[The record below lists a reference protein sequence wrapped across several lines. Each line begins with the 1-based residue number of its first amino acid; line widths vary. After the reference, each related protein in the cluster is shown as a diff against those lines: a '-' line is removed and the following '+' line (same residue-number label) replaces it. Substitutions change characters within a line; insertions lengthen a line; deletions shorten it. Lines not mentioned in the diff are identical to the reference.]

1 MALQAAFDNIFG
13 DAFDD
18 SLRVD
23 AGGENGDFTESH
35 VVALDGIKQWMSPLR
50 TNVDI
55 SDIGASLEIIP
66 MVETELLS
74 WYHEVVRLHFLETVA
89 SDLDFSDLG
98 TIERLESIA
107 LRLEAARFHYHRP
120 LESLSLSRHLVEN
133 FQHYLFA
140 LFEITFGGTPF
151 IAALRKYL
159 CTCTLPPT
167 DRTIN
172 LCKTLYNLGLGPKLE
187 PILSSSLVAGIEKYV
202 FEAFG
207 EDWSVSCLPRLHVW
221 LKNSLP
227 RIESMFQHPPAL
239 DSLVS
244 VGHRYV
250 AQLRTFQLFDITVDY
265 PASSAAVQDLR
276 QCLESP
282 HQRAQVVA
290 TFQNACQVRL
300 LHAGANTVDILSA
313 YIHTTH
319 TFLAIDSKGVLLEKV
334 TRPIKRYLKERSDT
348 VASIVSGLLGDE
360 NSDIRSLAEF
370 LSKPPS
376 AIIDDDLA
384 DPNWVPDPTDAP
396 SDFRKGFADIVD
408 DLIMLFD
415 NREVFVREF
424 VNIFAEQMLQL
435 TDYDVGEIQ
444 LRAELLKRRFGERTL
459 QNLDV
464 MVRDIQ
470 ESKRVDT
477 GVHAES
483 IQGKAVYGSFH
494 VSILSKLCWPA
505 LKTDDFLLPPAIE
518 TQLGL
523 YGTGFS
529 KLKQRRK
536 LNWLRSLGQ
545 VDIELELEDRT
556 VSLSV
561 APEMASF
568 IYTFHDKAEN
578 TMAAIQ
584 ETLKMSTEMVRRC
597 ASFWIKEGVLEEITE
612 HVYRVLEKK
621 SDASQKVIADTFEAA
636 ETAQTAEDKT
646 IESIRVYWSY
656 ILAMLTHRGALPVM
670 QMHSFL
676 KMVVPQETPY
686 TATQDELKQFLQAM
700 VEEEK
705 LEVVGAKFKLKK

>member
-1 MALQAAFDNIFG
+1 MQIQAFDSIFG
-13 DAFDD
+13 DTFDD
-18 SLRVD
+18 SLRIPDDPNVQELNVATLD
-23 AGGENGDFTESH
+23 A
-35 VVALDGIKQWMSPLR
+35 IKEWMSPD
-50 TNVDI
+50 NGNADV
-55 SDIGASLEIIP
+55 SDIQASLALIP
-66 MVETELLS
+66 MIESDLLN
-74 WYHEVVRLHFLETVA
+74 WYHEVVRVHFLENVA
-89 SDLDFSDLG
+89 PQLDFSDLDSL
-98 TIERLESIA
+98 EKLESIA

-140 LFEITFGGTPF
+140 LFEITFGGTPYL
-151 IAALRKYL
+151 AALRSYL
-159 CTCTLPPT
+159 LSCSLPPT

-172 LCKTLYNLGLGPKLE
+172 ICKTLYNLGLGPKLE
-187 PILSSSLVAGIEKYV
+187 PILSSSLVAGIERHILHVY
-202 FEAFG
+202 G
-207 EDWSVSCLPRLHVW
+207 DDWTVSCLPTMSLW
-221 LKNSLP
+221 LKSCLP
-227 RIESMFQHPPAL
+227 RIEQMFLHPPTL
-239 DSLVS
+239 DSLVC

-250 AQLRTFQLFDITVDY
+250 ARLRTSQLFDITVDY
-265 PASSAAVQDLR
+265 PESIAAIQDLR

-290 TFQNACQVRL
+290 TFQNACQTRL
-300 LHAGANTVDILSA
+300 LHAGANTVDVLSA

-319 TFLAIDSKGVLLEKV
+319 TFLLLDSKGVLLEKV

-348 VASIVSGLLGDE
+348 VTSIVSGLLGNE
-360 NSDIRSLAEF
+360 NSDIKSLAEY

-376 AIIDDDLA
+376 AVLEDDLA
-384 DPNWVPDPTDAP
+384 DPHWVPDPPDAP

-424 VNIFAEQMLQL
+424 VGIFADQMLQL
-435 TDYDVGEIQ
+435 RDYNVGEIQ

-483 IQGKAVYGSFH
+483 IQGKAVYGTFH
-494 VSILSKLCWPA
+494 ASILSKLCWPQM
-505 LKTDDFLLPPAIE
+505 KSEDFLLPSAIE
-518 TQLGL
+518 SQLSL

-536 LNWLRSLGQ
+536 LNWLRSLGN
-545 VDIELELEDRT
+545 VDVELELEDRT
-556 VSLSV
+556 IALTV

-568 IYTFHDKAEN
+568 IHSFHGVTEHPLQHV
-578 TMAAIQ
+578 Q
-584 ETLKMSTEMVRRC
+584 EKLKMNPELARRC
-597 ASFWIKEGVLEEITE
+597 AAFWVKEGVLEEKSE
-612 HVYRVLEKK
+612 GVFRVLERK
-621 SDASQKVIADTFEAA
+621 SEAQNVVVADAFEAA
-636 ETAQTAEDKT
+636 EAGQSAEDKA
-646 IESIRVYWSY
+646 IESIRQYWSY
-656 ILAMLTHRGALPVM
+656 IHAMLTNRGSLPVM

-676 KMVVPQETPY
+676 KMLVPKETPY